1 MVLDAIPF
9 VILLHQQPWVCS
21 DANKT
26 LISRPKVSSKM
37 CSLVSFPIWQPWCS
51 PPSHQVGMY
60 RTSSNA
66 AIFVWDLQRTIQPWV
81 GTINDRASPTCSTRR
96 AHGFWNPSLL
106 CHHPPQ
112 SRSGP
117 WWGDDVFFSNKK
129 SDPGPGFP
137 LWVGGPF
144 LLEIFE
150 VLVHLLRSKILKM
163 SIFGPKI

>member
-9 VILLHQQPWVCS
+9 VTLLHQQPWVCS
-21 DANKT
+21 NAKKT

-60 RTSSNA
+60 RTSSIA
-66 AIFVWDLQRTIQPWV
+66 AIVVWDLQRTMQPWV

-117 WWGDDVFFSNKK
+117 WWGDD
-129 SDPGPGFP
+129 PGPGFP

-150 VLVHLLRSKILKM
+150 VLVNYILRSKNFENVNFWPQNLDPIW
-163 SIFGPKI
+163 